1 MGCYIRACY
10 SPNVWLWALATT
22 SCVHAVLPAVTT
34 IAVIGLVLHNAST
47 SLGVSKAL
55 SGSGSI
61 GALAAISIL
70 WHLGQQWLI
79 SSTFARLFD
88 RVTGDRPL
96 ALGFSVWAYYGLLW
110 LAAR

>member
-1 MGCYIRACY
+1 MGCHIYVCY
-10 SPNVWLWALATT
+10 SPNVWLWALVTT
-22 SCVHAVLPAVTT
+22 SCVHAVQPAVTT

-55 SGSGSI
+55 SGCGSFVAF
-61 GALAAISIL
+61 GALSIL
-70 WHLGQQWLI
+70 WHLGQQWLVSSNI
-79 SSTFARLFD
+79 SRLFD

-96 ALGFSVWAYYGLLW
+96 ALGFHIGLLW